1 MKNSQRDILQNT
13 GGILYKKNVSHEKQG
28 KSAKLLQLMT
38 QWIGSRKG
46 KKWGGKW
53 RNLNKA
59 CS

>member
-46 KKWGGKW
+46 KKWGG
-53 RNLNKA
+53 NGEI
-59 CS
+59 